1 MDEMK
6 IRGEISDELINQGIE
21 QYINEEYNALLR
33 PYLVQR
39 EGGKKK
45 YKEESAKTE
54 VHNRLKQSYFQ

>member
-6 IRGEISDELINQGIE
+6 IRGNFSSDLMNQGME
-21 QYINEEYNALLR
+21 QYINENYNELLK

-45 YKEESAKTE
+45 YTDETAKSEEKK
-54 VHNRLKQSYFQ
+54 RLTSYYFQ